1 MSSVHTCLYLSVIL
15 PSLFLPPHTL
25 THSFSSF
32 FLFIFFL
39 FQKKNT
45 DEPQLSKKKLR
56 RLSRMSVAQ
65 LKQVVE
71 RPDLVEMHDV
81 SAHDP
86 RLLIYLKVRP
96 FFSIL
101 LIISGRVQS
110 ARNTVQVPRH
120 WCFKRKY
127 LQGKRGIEK
136 PPFSLP
142 EFIKVRIKLS
152 YMCMYMYIMY
162 GRYVICV

>member
-1 MSSVHTCLYLSVIL
+1 
-15 PSLFLPPHTL
+15 
-25 THSFSSF
+25 
-32 FLFIFFL
+32 
-39 FQKKNT
+39 
-45 DEPQLSKKKLR
+45 
-56 RLSRMSVAQ
+56 MSVAQ

-86 RLLIYLKVRP
+86 RLLIYLKVWP
-96 FFSIL
+96 FLSIL

-142 EFIKVRIKLS
+142 EFIKVRIKLHVL
-152 YMCMYMYIMY
+152 MY
-162 GRYVICV
+162 GPLSVCNDSGFILGGYLSSKLLFCNS